1 MKTHVCG
8 REYLCEDFGQNFR
21 WTLTGEEKEG
31 VTTLSLTLDFKGKLR
46 PKKTALSFSLPA
58 LGADG
63 CWSACGGVNRV
74 LTPDWGPFTVNS
86 RSVAGMPV
94 LSILS
99 EDDVNVL
106 TASLS
111 DAETPC
117 ALKAGYREEDS
128 LLAVTLEWFLDVT
141 ESMTG
146 YRAQIVIDERR
157 LPFYECVKEASGR
170 LRKKYG
176 AVNAPPAAHAPAF
189 STWYC
194 FHQNLEYERILK
206 ECRAA
211 RDLGLE
217 TVIIDDGW
225 HTTDNSR
232 GFGYCGDYR
241 PQKEKVGDIR
251 LLTKEIH
258 SLGLKAMLWYSVA
271 FSGDFSAQSERFRP
285 LSLYH
290 DGAQNACVLDP
301 RFPQVREHIWK
312 YCEEAIGDWDF
323 DGLKLDFIDSFRL
336 TQETAERAGINC
348 ESLEEGIRRLTE
360 GLKEKLVRIKPD
372 VLIEFSQAYIGPSM
386 QSLGN
391 MLRVGDCPGSS
402 LQNRV
407 GTIDLRLIAGG
418 AAVHSDP
425 LEWNEKETPENIA
438 RAFINVIFSTVQF
451 SVYPSK
457 LTEAQRA
464 VCERYIRF
472 IKEYRSVLQAGEFY
486 PCGVLHNYLAATAA
500 GENKEVTAI
509 FSDTCVRVKNKEAVL
524 LNAGGRYAVIA
535 ELPSLYRYRIEDC
548 MGKSLFFGTA
558 SGLASLPV
566 PVGGIAFLT
575 AV

>member
-1 MKTHVCG
+1 MKIHVCG

-21 WTLTGEEKEG
+21 WTLTARKRKASRRCRLHSILKGSFARKKAGDLLFPARFGRGRLLVG
-31 VTTLSLTLDFKGKLR
+31 V
-46 PKKTALSFSLPA
+46 
-58 LGADG
+58 
-63 CWSACGGVNRV
+63 GGVNRV

-176 AVNAPPAAHAPAF
+176 ALNAPPAAHAPAF

-232 GFGYCGDYR
+232 A
-241 PQKEKVGDIR
+241 
-251 LLTKEIH
+251 
-258 SLGLKAMLWYSVA
+258 S
-271 FSGDFSAQSERFRP
+271 
-285 LSLYH
+285 
-290 DGAQNACVLDP
+290 
-301 RFPQVREHIWK
+301 
-312 YCEEAIGDWDF
+312 
-323 DGLKLDFIDSFRL
+323 
-336 TQETAERAGINC
+336 
-348 ESLEEGIRRLTE
+348 
-360 GLKEKLVRIKPD
+360 
-372 VLIEFSQAYIGPSM
+372 
-386 QSLGN
+386 
-391 MLRVGDCPGSS
+391 
-402 LQNRV
+402 
-407 GTIDLRLIAGG
+407 
-418 AAVHSDP
+418 
-425 LEWNEKETPENIA
+425 
-438 RAFINVIFSTVQF
+438 
-451 SVYPSK
+451 
-457 LTEAQRA
+457 
-464 VCERYIRF
+464 
-472 IKEYRSVLQAGEFY
+472 
-486 PCGVLHNYLAATAA
+486 ATAA
-500 GENKEVTAI
+500 I
-509 FSDTCVRVKNKEAVL
+509 IVRRKK
-524 LNAGGRYAVIA
+524 R
-535 ELPSLYRYRIEDC
+535 
-548 MGKSLFFGTA
+548 
-558 SGLASLPV
+558 
-566 PVGGIAFLT
+566 
-575 AV
+575 